1 MQNWGERIWLLR
13 AHCSHSKTF
22 ISTPGPLLMGR
33 LTARLI
39 TYRKTADGFQAY
51 SMYILS
57 GELTV
62 ILIAIWWLQ
71 KLGKDW
77 Q

>member
-1 MQNWGERIWLLR
+1 
-13 AHCSHSKTF
+13 
-22 ISTPGPLLMGR
+22 
-33 LTARLI
+33 
-39 TYRKTADGFQAY
+39 
-51 SMYILS
+51 MYDLS

-62 ILIAIWWLQ
+62 ILINIWWLQ